1 MKVLGI
7 TGGIGAGKSSVTR
20 FFADLGAEIVD
31 ADKIAREILEPD
43 KEGYFQ
49 VIEAFGKEILSG
61 DGTINRKAL
70 AQIAFA
76 SKESI
81 SKLNNITHPLVFKEM
96 KKRIEESK
104 KALVCLDV
112 PLLFSCDFP
121 IGCDKTLAVIAQE
134 EERIKRV
141 MDRDGMTREM
151 VVARISK
158 QLPDDVLIEKADYY
172 IDNNGNMES
181 LRIKVEKIFKQ
192 VMENK

>member
-20 FFADLGAEIVD
+20 IFADLGADIID
-31 ADKIAREILEPD
+31 ADKIAREILEPE

-49 VIEAFGKEILSG
+49 VIETFGKEVLGG

-70 AQIAFA
+70 AKIAFA

-96 KKRIEESK
+96 KKRIK
-104 KALVCLDV
+104 KTDKALVCLDV

-121 IGCDKTLAVIAQE
+121 IGCDKTLAVIANE

-141 MDRDGMTREM
+141 MVRDGMTREM
-151 VVARISK
+151 IVARISK
-158 QLPDDVLIEKADYY
+158 QLPDNVLIEKADFY
-172 IDNNGNMES
+172 IDNNGDEPS
-181 LRIKVEKIFKQ
+181 LRAKVEEIYQK
-192 VMENK
+192 VMENE